1 MALQAGSPMR
11 AAQATPF
18 RMSHPTHPPPN
29 ASPVHRSAVRALA
42 PSSPIASNRLTYIR
56 SFVNFT
62 SAQRWRLHLRRWVAY
77 WTRGG
82 VRLDRKAI
90 REHPAPPD
98 PPYRTFYDR
107 SGHVKGNTRGGRHY
121 HHSEG
126 PTHAGW
132 PRHASCAFCVAA
144 PRREATRKVVEKWFH
159 FWPKNLYQ
167 SHGRRYRYSP
177 ISHPK
182 LVNVTA
188 SFLSAKVTHLIGSE
202 LPSSG

>member
-1 MALQAGSPMR
+1 MR

-107 SGHVKGNTRGGRHY
+107 SGHVKGNTRGGAALPSFGRPHPC
-121 HHSEG
+121 G
-126 PTHAGW
+126 LAT
-132 PRHASCAFCVAA
+132 PRQLCFLFS
-144 PRREATRKVVEKWFH
+144 PRRERLFTFQKLKKKGQKKV
-159 FWPKNLYQ
+159 PKSRLD
-167 SHGRRYRYSP
+167 
-177 ISHPK
+177 
-182 LVNVTA
+182 VTVR
-188 SFLSAKVTHLIGSE
+188 FRTQKRLM
-202 LPSSG
+202 